1 MLSLEKIRVQTELQD
16 RLNCIV
22 HPTWR
27 SAGFPWHRAIMV
39 EAAEA
44 LEHYGWK
51 WWKKQEPDLAQTK
64 LELVDIWHFILSQY
78 LQDYGSVNDASQRL
92 FSHLQSM
99 SLQYFRTQPIPT
111 NLEMLAVNATTHTL
125 SLPARFTALAEQ
137 LNLSGDELHKM
148 YIAKNVLN
156 LFRQDH
162 GYQEGTYRKV
172 WNGKEDNEVL
182 AWVMSSRP
190 GLSPDEL
197 LVQLDHLYTTS
208 KEAK

>member
-1 MLSLEKIRVQTELQD
+1 
-16 RLNCIV
+16 
-22 HPTWR
+22 
-27 SAGFPWHRAIMV
+27 
-39 EAAEA
+39 
-44 LEHYGWK
+44 
-51 WWKKQEPDLAQTK
+51 
-64 LELVDIWHFILSQY
+64 
-78 LQDYGSVNDASQRL
+78 
-92 FSHLQSM
+92 M

-125 SLPARFTALAEQ
+125 SLPTRFTALAEQ
-137 LNLSGDELHKM
+137 LNLSGDELHEM

>member
-1 MLSLEKIRVQTELQD
+1 MLSLEKIRAQAELQD

-22 HPTWR
+22 HPAWR

-51 WWKKQEPDLAQTK
+51 WWKKQEPDLVQTK

-137 LNLSGDELHKM
+137 LNLSGDELHEM

>member
-1 MLSLEKIRVQTELQD
+1 MLPLEKIRVQAELQD

-27 SAGFPWHRAIMV
+27 SAGFSWHRAIMV

-51 WWKKQEPDLAQTK
+51 WWKKQEPDLVQTK

-125 SLPARFTALAEQ
+125 SLPTRFTALAEQ
-137 LNLSGDELHKM
+137 LNLSGDELHEM

>member
-1 MLSLEKIRVQTELQD
+1 MLSLEKIRVQAELQD

-51 WWKKQEPDLAQTK
+51 WWKKQEPDLVQTK

-78 LQDYGSVNDASQRL
+78 LQDYGSVDDASQRL

-125 SLPARFTALAEQ
+125 SLPTRFTALAEQ
-137 LNLSGDELHKM
+137 LNLSGDELHEM